1 MRNIYRETFD
11 QIHASE
17 QLREEVLKMTK
28 QEHITTVKRRIPKTA
43 LIAAALALVLAGTA
57 LAVAS
62 PTLREWFEQKWAEE
76 TGSQLTE
83 SQSLVIDSLT
93 QKVGASDTSGEVP
106 VTVDSITVGTSQIW
120 ALLDVEGWD
129 FDRNAQYS
137 FDRMRVEIVPDP
149 SEGQHGGAGY
159 GLDSIGFTEDG
170 RCRMLLEF
178 SATISTGNQLNS
190 GDYALE
196 IDLNDLIRYR
206 TGGAE
211 DEILYEGDWS
221 FSIPLTPES
230 MSPVITIG
238 SAEVTVNTMEWEDNP
253 PAQVASAAGG
263 ALEGEEVESRPA
275 TVTLTDIQITATGV
289 AFCSENPVSMVT
301 VTAILADGT
310 EVMDNGG
317 GGGVRDNGTWYA
329 SFDWPMPLD
338 VTDIIA
344 IRFGDT
350 EIPLN

>member
-17 QLREEVLKMTK
+17 QLREEVLRMTK

-62 PTLREWFEQKWAEE
+62 PTLREWFEKKWAEE
-76 TGSQLTE
+76 TGSQLKE

-93 QKVGASDTSGEVP
+93 QKVGISDTSGEVT

-120 ALLDVEGWD
+120 ALLDVKGWD

-196 IDLNDLIRYR
+196 IDLNDLIRCR

-230 MSPVITIG
+230 LSPVITIDRVQLPSNQMAWDQTDDEDG
-238 SAEVTVNTMEWEDNP
+238 GTAEGTEP
-253 PAQVASAAGG
+253 
-263 ALEGEEVESRPA
+263 RPA
-275 TVTLTDIQITATGV
+275 VATLTDLQITAT
-289 AFCSENPVSMVT
+289 EVSFYCDGLMDRT
-301 VTAILADGT
+301 RATAILADGT
-310 EVMDNGG
+310 EVEDHGRGG
-317 GGGVRDNGTWYA
+317 SRMEDGSWYV
-329 SFDWPMPLD
+329 SFDWPVPLD

>member
-11 QIHASE
+11 QIRASE
-17 QLREEVLKMTK
+17 QLREEVRKMTK

-76 TGSQLTE
+76 TGSQLKE

-93 QKVGASDTSGEVP
+93 QKVGISDTSGEVT

-149 SEGQHGGAGY
+149 SEGQYGGAGY

-170 RCRMLLEF
+170 RCRMLLE
-178 SATISTGNQLNS
+178 
-190 GDYALE
+190 
-196 IDLNDLIRYR
+196 
-206 TGGAE
+206 
-211 DEILYEGDWS
+211 
-221 FSIPLTPES
+221 LTPES
-230 MSPVITIG
+230 LSPVITIDRVQLPSNQMAWDQTDDEDG
-238 SAEVTVNTMEWEDNP
+238 GTAEGTEP
-253 PAQVASAAGG
+253 
-263 ALEGEEVESRPA
+263 RPA
-275 TVTLTDIQITATGV
+275 VATLTDLQITAT
-289 AFCSENPVSMVT
+289 EVSFYCDGLMDRT
-301 VTAILADGT
+301 RATAILADGT
-310 EVMDNGG
+310 EVEDHGRGG
-317 GGGVRDNGTWYA
+317 SRMEDGSWYV
-329 SFDWPMPLD
+329 SFDWPVPLD